1 MNLDKITGSTEEQ
14 SLYVLPHDP
23 DLMVY
28 VLLEAY
34 DPEDLQMILGKV
46 ALALMPVTP
55 EVN

>member
-1 MNLDKITGSTEEQ
+1 VNLDKITGSTEEQ